1 MRDGLVVAA
10 CSEIIFVE
18 SIGGDELLPSEL
30 VGLAGSRGLYGE
42 IFVHGFVYFF
52 GCKLLFFS
60 VRCKFFGEK
69 M

>member
-52 GCKLLFFS
+52 R
-60 VRCKFFGEK
+60 VQVTVFFGTVQVFW
-69 M
+69 